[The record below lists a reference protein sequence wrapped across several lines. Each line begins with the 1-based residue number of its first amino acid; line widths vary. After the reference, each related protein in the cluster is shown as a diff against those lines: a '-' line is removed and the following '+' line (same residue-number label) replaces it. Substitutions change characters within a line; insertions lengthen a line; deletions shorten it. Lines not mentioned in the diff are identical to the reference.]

1 MAYHTIRNVSHTCVC
16 HTLARAHTHKD
27 TVSGRTARKERDA
40 AAEAGAGAA
49 DGSVVAVE
57 E

>member
-16 HTLARAHTHKD
+16 HTLARAYTHKD

-40 AAEAGAGAA
+40 AAEAGAGAT